1 MRETTAPET
10 IEQFIT
16 DESGTFQA
24 SGVKRVVYAETE
36 DEVAEVLRQA
46 TATGEPVT
54 VSGAG
59 TGITGARV
67 AVHGGTVL
75 AMERM
80 RRPAPRDLEELRLER
95 FGEQYVIYL
104 DAGAR
109 LAYCPPGI
117 PLDALAES
125 LPGDLFY
132 PPDPTE
138 ASALLGSTVATDAS
152 GSRTYYYGSTRAW
165 VDSLRVVLPN
175 GDLVAVNRGEVAA
188 EGRTLRFTAAS
199 GQTYEVQAPS
209 YSMPGDR
216 KRSLPTAT
224 ALPATKDAAGL
235 YAAEGMDL
243 MDLFIGCEGILGVV
257 TEVGIRLTERPEIA
271 SDIAFFRSEE
281 AALAYVAALRAA
293 EQEGGA
299 VGMGSEAGVPQG
311 LGLLSLEYFDANSLR
326 FMHEQP
332 AVKPEYKAAVLIE
345 VAVDDPEAIELLGAV
360 FEDSDLLEDWFA
372 DGPGDMAEH
381 RDFRHALPE
390 GVNSYLRARGST
402 KLGTDLAVPA
412 EAFAEML
419 AAYREAGRAFEEAF
433 PREGMHWVLFGHIG
447 DYHLHMNFLTDSAE
461 ERAFASARYAEL
473 AQRAIDLGGTI
484 SAEHGVGKKV
494 ITVAGRELPY
504 LELMYGPE
512 ALAEIVQVKRALDPA
527 LILNLGNIVPRHYL

>member
-36 DEVAEVLRQA
+36 DEVAEVLRQT

-104 DAGAR
+104 DAEAH
-109 LAYCPPGI
+109 LAYCPSGI
-117 PLDALAES
+117 PVDALTEI

-152 GSRTYYYGSTRAW
+152 GSRTYYYGPTRAW

-199 GQTYEVQAPS
+199 GETYEVQAPS

-224 ALPATKDAAGL
+224 ALPGTKDAAGL
-235 YAAEGMDL
+235 YAADGMDL
-243 MDLFIGCEGILGVV
+243 VDLFIGCEGILGVV
-257 TEVGIRLTERPEIA
+257 TEVGIRLTDRPEIA
-271 SDIAFFRSEE
+271 SDIAFFGSEE
-281 AALAYVAALRAA
+281 AALTYIDALRAA
-293 EQEGGA
+293 RQE
-299 VGMGSEAGVPQG
+299 G

-326 FMHEQP
+326 FLRERP
-332 AVKPEYKAAVLIE
+332 AVKPEYQAAVLIE

-360 FEDSDLLEDWFA
+360 FEDSNLLEDWFA
-372 DGPGDMAEH
+372 DGPADMAEH